1 MFKLDG
7 RIFFSA
13 AFKKFICLITPKS
26 DMELITIKTF
36 DNTSDAYLL
45 KSKLE
50 SEGIPSVIFDENMV
64 TLLPLQNITF
74 GGIKL
79 KIHSVDLDKAKELL
93 QTIRDS
99 SITDDNG
106 NEIICPKCG
115 SNKLYTGFK
124 STQDKYF
131 LITVFMSILY
141 LIFPFYYKSVYK
153 CKACA
158 YEFEIRP

>member
-1 MFKLDG
+1 
-7 RIFFSA
+7 
-13 AFKKFICLITPKS
+13 
-26 DMELITIKTF
+26 MELITIKTF

-93 QTIRDS
+93 QTISDS

-106 NEIICPKCG
+106 NELRCPKCG

-131 LITVFMSILY
+131 LISVFMSVLY

-158 YEFEIRP
+158 YEFEIRT

>member
-1 MFKLDG
+1 
-7 RIFFSA
+7 
-13 AFKKFICLITPKS
+13 
-26 DMELITIKTF
+26 MELITIETF
-36 DNTSDAYLL
+36 DNANDAYLV

-79 KIHSVDLDKAKELL
+79 KIHSIDFEKAKEVLG
-93 QTIRDS
+93 TMRDS
-99 SITDDNG
+99 VITDDNG
-106 NEIICPKCG
+106 QEVICPKCG

-124 STQDKYF
+124 STQDKYT
-131 LITVFMSILY
+131 LVSVFMAVLY
-141 LIFPFYYKSVYK
+141 LIFPLYYKSVYK

-158 YEFEIRP
+158 YEFEFRS